1 MLVKARRLACLRLA
15 FFFGR
20 LAVPL
25 RGAVEGTPFLS
36 PRTTRRNNQGDETVQ
51 RVNLTDKK
59 CATCRWW
66 QGERGI
72 QFWNKKPFKVECD
85 AKGDCMSIKA
95 PKPYSSSCPRWVA
108 WEKLP

>member
-1 MLVKARRLACLRLA
+1 MQK
-15 FFFGR
+15 
-20 LAVPL
+20 
-25 RGAVEGTPFLS
+25 
-36 PRTTRRNNQGDETVQ
+36 
-51 RVNLTDKK
+51 VNLTDKK

-66 QGERGI
+66 QGERNI

-95 PKPYSSSCPRWVA
+95 AKPFSSSCPRWVA

>member
-1 MLVKARRLACLRLA
+1 MALGGATDGRHRRRA
-15 FFFGR
+15 F
-20 LAVPL
+20 
-25 RGAVEGTPFLS
+25 PFPCALEIGLKGE
-36 PRTTRRNNQGDETVQ
+36 REAKVTAMQK
-51 RVNLTDKK
+51 VNLTDKK

-85 AKGDCMSIKA
+85 AKGDCMAIKA
-95 PKPYSSSCPRWVA
+95 PKTFSVSCPRWVA

>member
-1 MLVKARRLACLRLA
+1 MGVHGAGWRGDPRLSQKA
-15 FFFGR
+15 
-20 LAVPL
+20 AVSHP
-25 RGAVEGTPFLS
+25 
-36 PRTTRRNNQGDETVQ
+36 TVVSTHWTGIMHGEKTMQ
-51 RVNLTDKK
+51 KVNLTDKK

-66 QGERGI
+66 QGERNI

-95 PKPYSSSCPRWVA
+95 SKPYSSSCPRWVA

>member
-1 MLVKARRLACLRLA
+1 VKIKG
-15 FFFGR
+15 FGR
-20 LAVPL
+20 LSVVGNVAV
-25 RGAVEGTPFLS
+25 R
-36 PRTTRRNNQGDETVQ
+36 
-51 RVNLTDKK
+51 KK

-66 QGERGI
+66 QGERNI

-95 PKPYSSSCPRWVA
+95 SKPYSSSCPRWVA